1 MNIILIGMRGSGK
14 STVGKLLAQKLQFH
28 FIETD
33 DEIEK
38 KTGKNIASIVTQ
50 KGWGY
55 FRTVE
60 NEIIQSLTHI
70 QRTVVAT
77 GGGVIL
83 SKNNRSLLKILGK
96 IIYLESPVDLL
107 LERVGDDLNRPFLT
121 HAKTRREDIEKTLE
135 GRESLYL
142 KTADITVQTSKSISE
157 VIDEII
163 SKTRL

>member
-14 STVGKLLAQKLQFH
+14 STVGKLLSQKLQFH

-33 DEIEK
+33 HEIEK
-38 KTGKNIASIVTQ
+38 KTGKNIASLVKQ
-50 KGWGY
+50 HGWDF
-55 FRTVE
+55 FRRVE
-60 NEIIQSLTHI
+60 KEIICSLKSITNS
-70 QRTVVAT
+70 VVAT

-83 SKNNRSLLKILGK
+83 SENNISVLKTLGK
-96 IIYLESPVDLL
+96 IIYLETPVDQLVD
-107 LERVGDDLNRPFLT
+107 RVGDDLNRPFLT
-121 HAKTRREDIEKTLE
+121 DAKTRREDIEKTLE